1 MTPAGPVAL
10 VAGATGPI
18 GRAVVR
24 ALASDGARV
33 VALSRSGEQA
43 GGCVQALACDLGDPS
58 ALDDAVSTVESTW
71 GPVEVLVNAA
81 HPPPELGTAVAD
93 LSSRVLADQLAGI
106 AAHAALC
113 ARIVPG
119 MRRLGRGRVVYV
131 AGASMA
137 RPLPGGGGYAAAKAA
152 GAVLTRHLALE
163 EGPAGITANVVA
175 PGRVVDPASPSEP
188 SAHAAALGH
197 ELAQRIALP
206 TFPSPDDVAGA
217 VRLLVASPAL
227 TGQTIWV
234 TGGEPIA
241 A

>member
-1 MTPAGPVAL
+1 VGPVAV

-24 ALASDGARV
+24 ALASDGTRV
-33 VALSRSGEQA
+33 VALSRSGERVP
-43 GGCVQALACDLGDPS
+43 CCLQALACDLGDRS
-58 ALDDAVSTVESTW
+58 ALDAAMTEIEATSGAVEI
-71 GPVEVLVNAA
+71 LVNAA
-81 HPPPELGTAVAD
+81 HPAPSFGTAVAD
-93 LSSRVLADQLAGI
+93 LSPGSLADQFGAVV
-106 AAHAALC
+106 AHAALC
-113 ARIVPG
+113 ARVVPG

-137 RPLPGGGGYAAAKAA
+137 RPLPGSGGYAAAKAA

-163 EGPAGITANVVA
+163 EGAAGITANVVA
-175 PGRVVDPASPSEP
+175 PGRVVDPASPILP
-188 SAHAAALGH
+188 SAHAAVLGQD
-197 ELAQRIALP
+197 LAQRIALP
-206 TFPSPDDVAGA
+206 AFPSPDDVASA